1 MAIEKH
7 PAKKLTIY
15 LDDGTKYHGKPVH
28 KVLLNLFMEKKIAG
42 ATLFKGA
49 AGYGGD
55 MKMHSA
61 SVLRLTEDLPMKI
74 EVVDSA
80 EKIEAILDEVVEIAG
95 KGFVDLADTEIIR
108 RA

>member
-1 MAIEKH
+1 MAIYRKR
-7 PAKKLTIY
+7 AKKMTIY
-15 LDDGTKYHGKPVH
+15 LDDGTKFQGKPVH

-74 EVVDSA
+74 EVVDAA
-80 EKIEAILDEVVEIAG
+80 EKIDSILDEVSKIAE
-95 KGFVDLADTEIIR
+95 KGFIDVADTEIICR
-108 RA
+108 S